1 MCYFIYGAVYGNV
14 DQNEYKTI
22 ENKYDYKIHCG
33 TKHDVK
39 LAVQEVADTYRVT
52 NCCCDCESDL
62 GKKDV
67 NAEEVTELAAI
78 FEEIKKVDGVKHIY
92 LCKTWAEKRNKSEV
106 KLKLNNIDIKSVL
119 ANFKANCLYTFE
131 I

>member
-14 DQNEYKTI
+14 DQKEYQTI
-22 ENKYDYKIHCG
+22 ENKYEYKIHCG

-39 LAVQEVADTYRVT
+39 MSAQEVAADYRVT
-52 NCCCDCESDL
+52 DWICDCESDL

-67 NAEEVTELAAI
+67 TAQQVKEMAAL
-78 FEEIKKVDGVKHIY
+78 FEEIKNVNGAKHIY
-92 LCKTWAEKRNKSEV
+92 LCKTWTGKRNKSEV
-106 KLKLNNIDIKSVL
+106 KLKLNDIDVKSVL
-119 ANFKANCLYTFE
+119 ANFKENCLYTFE